1 MKEYLRENPKGVLK
15 AIPYDSSRSGDI
27 EIPEGAEIC
36 YFFSGD
42 YLRSG
47 EDNFTFYKNG
57 ITKVYN
63 GEEDGW
69 INTDSSCFDFILN
82 KGKLVWKREQQ
93 KVDKGKS
100 TKKPPHDNVENN
112 SVVSHP
118 KHYVSDPCG
127 VEAIEITSLLPAC
140 VSNATKYIWRVGK
153 KDSSLQELE
162 KALWYINYSID
173 NELPSAVNDLT
184 DSMHFEELIT
194 KVKKHWSGWKYV
206 FIDAVYWGDQQQMK
220 RAIEG
225 MIADLNIINISLTI

>member
-1 MKEYLRENPKGVLK
+1 MKEWLRENPKGVLK

-57 ITKVYN
+57 ITEVYN

-118 KHYVSDPCG
+118 QHYVSDPCIVNG
-127 VEAIEITSLLPAC
+127 KTISDGGSSSYYFTKLPKHIIDEINYTGGIEIKDIARY
-140 VSNATKYIWRVGK
+140 VYDNNADAFNIIKAQKRIIEDLKGLGKVGADAKYDAK
-153 KDSSLQELE
+153 KILFF
-162 KALWYINYSID
+162 A
-173 NELPSAVNDLT
+173 
-184 DSMHFEELIT
+184 EEQYKQI
-194 KVKKHWSGWKYV
+194 
-206 FIDAVYWGDQQQMK
+206 
-220 RAIEG
+220 IEG
-225 MIADLNIINISLTI
+225 VKIND

>member
-1 MKEYLRENPKGVLK
+1 MKEYLRENPKGVFK
-15 AIPYDSSRSGDI
+15 AVPYDSSRSGDI

-36 YFFSGD
+36 YFFSAD
-42 YLRSG
+42 DLLSD
-47 EDNFTFYKNG
+47 EDNFTFYKND
-57 ITKVYN
+57 ITYIYQ
-63 GEEDGW
+63 GDFDGW
-69 INTDSSCFDFILN
+69 RITDRDCYNFILT
-82 KGKLVWKREQQ
+82 KGKIVWKRE
-93 KVDKGKS
+93 KPKGLSAKNES
-100 TKKPPHDNVENN
+100 TVN
-112 SVVSHP
+112 HP
-118 KHYVSDPCG
+118 KHYTSDECG

-173 NELPSAVNDLT
+173 NELPSVVNDLT

>member
-1 MKEYLRENPKGVLK
+1 MKEDSSKLKEYLRENPKGVFK
-15 AIPYDSSRSGDI
+15 AVPYDSSRSGGI
-27 EIPEGAEIC
+27 EIPEGAEVC
-36 YFFSGD
+36 YFFSGSD
-42 YLRSG
+42 LFSR
-47 EDNFTFYKNG
+47 EDDFTFYRNG
-57 ITKVYN
+57 INEIYN
-63 GEEDGW
+63 GEVDGW
-69 INTDSSCFDFILN
+69 LVTDPSCYNFILN
-82 KGKLVWKREQQ
+82 KGKLVWKREAAS
-93 KVDKGKS
+93 KDKS
-100 TKKPPHDNVENN
+100 FVN
-112 SVVSHP
+112 HP

-140 VSNATKYIWRVGK
+140 ISNATKYIWREGK

-173 NELPSAVNDLT
+173 NNLPSTVNDLT

-225 MIADLNIINISLTI
+225 MIYDINTN

>member
-1 MKEYLRENPKGVLK
+1 MKLWLN
-15 AIPYDSSRSGDI
+15 
-27 EIPEGAEIC
+27 
-36 YFFSGD
+36 
-42 YLRSG
+42 
-47 EDNFTFYKNG
+47 
-57 ITKVYN
+57 
-63 GEEDGW
+63 
-69 INTDSSCFDFILN
+69 INTGEFKTPEYDIVIKGINWVKVPEDAEEYYWHNDKYCCFFLKNIDGEKFYQYLDKSVWLKWHDFDEDCLN
-82 KGKLVWKREQQ
+82 QFKLKWKRE
-93 KVDKGKS
+93 
-100 TKKPPHDNVENN
+100 KPQRTFDSVSSVVNHSLHDNVD
-112 SVVSHP
+112 HP

-140 VSNATKYIWRVGK
+140 LSNATKYIWRVGK

-173 NELPSAVNDLT
+173 NELPSTVNGLT

-225 MIADLNIINISLTI
+225 MIADLNIINTN